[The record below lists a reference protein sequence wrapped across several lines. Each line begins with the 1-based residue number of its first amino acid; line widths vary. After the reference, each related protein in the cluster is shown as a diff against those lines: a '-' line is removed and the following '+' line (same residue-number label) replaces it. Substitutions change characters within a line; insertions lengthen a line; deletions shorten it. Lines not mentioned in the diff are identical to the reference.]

1 MAKSLID
8 IAKDIKAG
16 KQSSIELVKYYFA
29 NMDKY
34 SHKMAILEKFEDAL
48 DKAKEIDEKIAKG
61 EKVGRLAG
69 VPILIKDNIMYE
81 GKIASCASKFLEN
94 HKAQYTA
101 TAVQR
106 LLDEDAVI
114 IGRANMDEFAMGS
127 SCENSAYG
135 PGLNAFDD
143 GKVAGGSS
151 GGSAAA
157 VALDMCAA
165 ALGSDTG
172 GSIRQPASL
181 NGVVGI
187 KGSYGRVSRYGL
199 IAFASSLDQIGPIT
213 HTVEDAALLMEI
225 MSGEDINDTTCSH
238 EPVGNYLKDIKPTL
252 EGKTIGVVAEIDKL
266 LESCEYKANF
276 DRLVR
281 WIESQGAVV
290 KTIDIKGY
298 EISLPIYYIIAP
310 AEATSN
316 LGRFDGVK
324 YTRRSPDAK
333 VIGDVYEMS
342 RTEGF
347 GKEVKRRIMLGN
359 FVLSSGYY
367 DAYYVKAKRIQ
378 QALTREFAKAF
389 EMVDAIIMPTTFGE
403 AFAVNSKKDPTA
415 MYAEDMFTIISN
427 LVGVPAINIPYSTG
441 KNGLPLGMQVIG
453 KKFDEQTVFDI
464 ASYIHKNYKESK

>member
-1 MAKSLID
+1 MAKSLVE
-8 IAKDIKAG
+8 IAKGIKSG
-16 KQSSIELVKYYFA
+16 DLSSEELVKHYFA
-29 NMDKY
+29 QMDKY
-34 SHKMAILEKFEDAL
+34 SHKMAVLEKFEDAL
-48 DKAKEIDEKIAKG
+48 DKAREIDEKIKKG
-61 EKVGRLAG
+61 EKLGVLAG

-81 GKIASCASKFLEN
+81 GKIASCASKFLET

-101 TAVQR
+101 TAVKR
-106 LLDEDAVI
+106 LIDAGAVI

-135 PGLNAFDD
+135 AGLNAFDD
-143 GKVAGGSS
+143 SKVAGGSS

-213 HTVEDAALLMEI
+213 RTTEDAALLMQV
-225 MSGEDINDTTCSH
+225 MAGEDINDTTSAREKV
-238 EPVGNYLKDIKPTL
+238 EPYYDNLKPSLK
-252 EGKTIGVVAEIDKL
+252 GKKIGVVAEVDKL
-266 LESCEYKANF
+266 LEKCEYKQNF
-276 DRLVR
+276 DSLIS
-281 WIESQGAVV
+281 WIKSQGAEVSVV
-290 KTIDIKGY
+290 DIKNY
-298 EISLPIYYIIAP
+298 ELSLPIYYIIAP

-324 YTRRSPDAK
+324 YTRRSPSAAN
-333 VIGDVYEMS
+333 IGEVYELS

-359 FVLSSGYY
+359 FVLSSGFY
-367 DAYYVKAKRIQ
+367 DAYYVKAKKIQ
-378 QALTREFAKAF
+378 QALTKEFGKAF
-389 EMVDAIIMPTTFGE
+389 DKVDAIIMPTTFGE
-403 AFAVNSKKDPTA
+403 AFEVNSKKDPTA

-427 LVGVPAINIPYSTG
+427 LVGVPAINVPYSTG
-441 KNGLPLGMQVIG
+441 KSGLPLGVQIIG
-453 KKFDEQTVFDI
+453 KKFDEQQVFDI
-464 ASYIHKNYKESK
+464 ASYIEKNYKESK

>member
-1 MAKSLID
+1 MAKSMIE
-8 IAKDIKAG
+8 IANSIKDG
-16 KQSSIELVKYYFA
+16 KMSSEELVKYYFA
-29 NMDKY
+29 QMDKY
-34 SHKMAILEKFEDAL
+34 SHKNAVLEKFEDAL
-48 DKAKEIDEKIAKG
+48 DMAREIDGKIARG

-94 HKAQYTA
+94 YKAQYTA

-106 LLDEDAVI
+106 LIDEDAVI

-127 SCENSAYG
+127 SCENSAFG
-135 PGLNAFDD
+135 TGLNALDD
-143 GKVAGGSS
+143 SKVAGGSS

-213 HTVEDAALLMEI
+213 RTVEDAALLMEV
-225 MSGEDINDTTCSH
+225 MAGEDINDTTCSK
-238 EPVGNYLKDIKPTL
+238 EVVGEYTKNLKSEIK
-252 EGKTIGVVAEIDKL
+252 GKTIGVVTEINKL
-266 LESCEYKANF
+266 LENCEYKANF
-276 DRLVR
+276 DRLVK
-281 WIESQGAVV
+281 WIESEGATV
-290 KTIDIKGY
+290 KLIDIKGY

-324 YTRRSPDAK
+324 YTRRSPEAK
-333 VIGDVYEMS
+333 TIGEIYEKS

-367 DAYYVKAKRIQ
+367 DAYYVKAKKIQ

-389 EMVDAIIMPTTFGE
+389 EVVDAIIMPTTFGE
-403 AFAVNSKKDPTA
+403 AFDVNSKKDPTA

-427 LVGVPAINIPYSTG
+427 LVGVPTINIPYSTG
-441 KNGLPLGMQVIG
+441 KNGLPLGMQIMG

>member
-1 MAKSLID
+1 MAKSLIE

-16 KQSSIELVKYYFA
+16 KQSSYDLVKYYFA

-34 SHKMAILEKFEDAL
+34 SHKRAVLEKFEDAL
-48 DKAKEIDEKIAKG
+48 EKAKQIDEKIAKG
-61 EKVGRLAG
+61 EKLGKLAG

-81 GKIASCASKFLEN
+81 GKIASCASKFLSG
-94 HKAQYTA
+94 HIAQYTA

-106 LLDEDAVI
+106 LLDEDAII

-135 PGLNAFDD
+135 AGLNAHDD
-143 GKVAGGSS
+143 TKVAGGSS

-172 GSIRQPASL
+172 GSIRQPSSL

-213 HTVEDAALLMEI
+213 HTVEDAAYLLEI
-225 MSGEDINDTTCSH
+225 MAGADPHDTTSSA
-238 EPVGNYLKDIKPTL
+238 EKVEGYFENLKPTL
-252 EGKTIGVVAEIDKL
+252 KGKTIGIVAEVDKL
-266 LESCEYKANF
+266 LETCEYKANF
-276 DRLVR
+276 ERLVK
-281 WIESQGAVV
+281 WLEQEGAVV
-290 KTIDIKGY
+290 KTISIKGY

-324 YTRRSPDAK
+324 YTTRSKDAK
-333 VIGDVYEMS
+333 NINDVYEMS

-359 FVLSSGYY
+359 FVLSSGFY
-367 DAYYVKAKRIQ
+367 DAYYVKAKKIQ
-378 QALTREFAKAF
+378 QKLAKEFDKAF
-389 EMVDAIIMPTTFGE
+389 EMVDAIVMPTTYGE
-403 AFAVNSKKDPTA
+403 AFGLNSKQDPTT

-427 LVGVPAINIPYSTG
+427 LVGVPTISVPYSKG
-441 KNGLPLGMQVIG
+441 KTGLPLGVQVTC
-453 KKFDEQTVFDI
+453 KKFNEQGVFDI

>member
-1 MAKSLID
+1 MAKSLVE
-8 IAKDIKAG
+8 IAEGIKSG
-16 KQSSIELVKYYFA
+16 KLSSEELVKYYFA
-29 NMDKY
+29 QMDKY
-34 SHKMAILEKFEDAL
+34 SHKMAVLEKFEDAL
-48 DKAKEIDEKIAKG
+48 DKAREIDEKIKKG
-61 EKVGRLAG
+61 EKLGVLAG

-81 GKIASCASKFLEN
+81 GKIASCASKFLES

-101 TAVQR
+101 TAVKR
-106 LLDEDAVI
+106 LIDAGAVI

-135 PGLNAFDD
+135 AGLNAFDD
-143 GKVAGGSS
+143 NKVAGGSS

-213 HTVEDAALLMEI
+213 RTTEDAALLMQV
-225 MSGEDINDTTCSH
+225 MAGEDINDTTSAREKV
-238 EPVGNYLKDIKPTL
+238 EPYYENLKPSLK
-252 EGKTIGVVAEIDKL
+252 GKKIGVVAEVDKL
-266 LESCEYKANF
+266 LEKCEYKQNF
-276 DRLVR
+276 DSLIS
-281 WIESQGAVV
+281 WIKSQGAEVSVV
-290 KTIDIKGY
+290 DIKNY
-298 EISLPIYYIIAP
+298 ELSLPIYYIIAP

-324 YTRRSPDAK
+324 YTRRSPAAAN
-333 VIGDVYEMS
+333 IGEVYELS

-359 FVLSSGYY
+359 FVLSSGFY
-367 DAYYVKAKRIQ
+367 DAYYVKAKKIQ
-378 QALTREFAKAF
+378 QALTKEFGKAF
-389 EMVDAIIMPTTFGE
+389 DKVDAIIMPTTFGE
-403 AFAVNSKKDPTA
+403 AFEVNSKKDPTA

-427 LVGVPAINIPYSTG
+427 LVGVPAINVPYSTG
-441 KNGLPLGMQVIG
+441 KSGLPLGVQIIG
-453 KKFDEQTVFDI
+453 KKFDEQQVFDI
-464 ASYIHKNYKESK
+464 ASYIEKNYKESK